1 MPEMTL
7 ARPSAGLPPS
17 ADPAARGFKQLLFIN
32 EYPPCSVAGGPV
44 IARQLLRNYDP
55 ARMDIICCAS
65 WYPDARPQ
73 MRETYLPCNHV
84 AVPTHRTSRRP
95 RRFFGPWEAS
105 LDCGRLDQ
113 IIEMG
118 RKIIQEKKV
127 EALFTMSYG
136 CEMPHAA
143 YFLHKEFGIPLYYF
157 ETDDLIGQATCRRAY
172 KMITKHRED
181 FLNSVSKLWLT
192 SPAMVRTYRER
203 YGVEGEFLFHFVD
216 MDYYLQSAMAA
227 PSPPTDRISI
237 IYTGSVNQMF
247 YDTMKWFCD
256 RLNRGLTIDGKPVEM
271 TIYSGACPPELL
283 GPHVTWPGLV
293 KLEEIPGLLGQAHLA
308 AILVSFTQ
316 NPTVKELIQT
326 SLYTKTIDYLAAGR
340 PVLVVSPTYSS
351 EVDYFGDVTCM
362 VDKAEEEPIVAA
374 IRRILNDREYTEKLR
389 RDGLELVRR
398 QHSLEALE
406 NIFLRHFREDA

>member
-1 MPEMTL
+1 
-7 ARPSAGLPPS
+7 
-17 ADPAARGFKQLLFIN
+17 
-32 EYPPCSVAGGPV
+32 
-44 IARQLLRNYDP
+44 
-55 ARMDIICCAS
+55 
-65 WYPDARPQ
+65 
-73 MRETYLPCNHV
+73 
-84 AVPTHRTSRRP
+84 
-95 RRFFGPWEAS
+95 
-105 LDCGRLDQ
+105 
-113 IIEMG
+113 
-118 RKIIQEKKV
+118 
-127 EALFTMSYG
+127 
-136 CEMPHAA
+136 
-143 YFLHKEFGIPLYYF
+143 
-157 ETDDLIGQATCRRAY
+157 
-172 KMITKHRED
+172 
-181 FLNSVSKLWLT
+181 LT

-227 PSPPTDRISI
+227 PAPPTDRISI

-351 EVDYFGDVTCM
+351 EVDYFGKVTCV